1 MILGA
6 MCLAAG
12 AQDGNAVNEAS
23 AMLLSLENAWNG
35 AELKHDAKALDLLLA
50 DIFEYTDSDGTF
62 MNRIQW
68 LEHVKKGVDQYDDQ
82 LGNSGMTVRV
92 YGNSAVVTGQYRER
106 TKVKGKIVVESG
118 RFTDVWILQNG
129 TWKCAASQS
138 TAIRH

>member
-106 TKVKGKIVVESG
+106 TKVKGK
-118 RFTDVWILQNG
+118 
-129 TWKCAASQS
+129 KMC
-138 TAIRH
+138 IRDRVC

>member
-1 MILGA
+1 
-6 MCLAAG
+6 
-12 AQDGNAVNEAS
+12 
-23 AMLLSLENAWNG
+23 MLLSLENAWNG

-68 LEHVKKGVDQYDDQ
+68 LEHVKKGVDQYDGQ

>member
-23 AMLLSLENAWNG
+23 A
-35 AELKHDAKALDLLLA
+35 
-50 DIFEYTDSDGTF
+50 SDGTF

-68 LEHVKKGVDQYDDQ
+68 LEHVKKGVDQYDGQ

>member
-1 MILGA
+1 MPGT
-6 MCLAAG
+6 G
-12 AQDGNAVNEAS
+12 R
-23 AMLLSLENAWNG
+23 
-35 AELKHDAKALDLLLA
+35 LKHDAKALDLLLA

-68 LEHVKKGVDQYDDQ
+68 LEHVKKGVDQYDGQ
-82 LGNSGMTVRV
+82 LGNSGMRCVSMEFCSRYRTI
-92 YGNSAVVTGQYRER
+92 RER